1 MSFRKWVRGKAR
13 STVDR
18 FFYSSSPDM
27 YLLGIEN
34 GGGWVI
40 NTTHPPAIA
49 YCGGVGLN
57 MSFEL
62 ELAKITSQPV
72 LVFDPSPTGIATA
85 AKSDTTNLHFFPI
98 GLAAEDG
105 IIEFSVPT
113 KPKEG
118 SYSIPREGVE
128 KVTFHCNRVST
139 IMRDNGHPAIDLL
152 KIDIEGFEYEVIDQV
167 LSEHIPVRQ
176 ICVEFHDGLKPGQT
190 SQMISRLR
198 KAGYK
203 IVHKQ
208 RGDYT
213 FLMGDARYAQLIG
226 AERSTTNTL
235 ETDSSKIE
243 ARRTSLTHLLI

>member
-1 MSFRKWVRGKAR
+1 MH
-13 STVDR
+13 
-18 FFYSSSPDM
+18 
-27 YLLGIEN
+27 LLGIEN

-40 NTTHPPAIA
+40 NTKRLPAIA
-49 YCGGVGLN
+49 YCAGVGLN

-72 LVFDPSPTGIATA
+72 LVFDPSPAGIATVE
-85 AKSDTTNLHFFPI
+85 KSDTTNTHFFPI

-105 IIEFSVPT
+105 IIEFSVPI

-118 SYSIPREGVE
+118 SYSIPREGAE
-128 KVTFHCNRVST
+128 KVTFHCNKLST
-139 IMRDNGHPAIDLL
+139 IMGDNGHTALDLL

-176 ICVEFHDGLKPGQT
+176 KCVEFHHGLKPGKT
-190 SQMISRLR
+190 SQMIFRLR

-213 FLMGDARYAQLIG
+213 FLMGEARYTQLIG
-226 AERSTTNTL
+226 AARSTANTL
-235 ETDSSKIE
+235 EADSSKIE
-243 ARRTSLTHLLI
+243 TTAP